1 MSDAAVFARALES
14 WIEPTDSVPL
24 TVTRFQVERI
34 LAGVIPGSEFQTQE
48 IGGRWDG
55 LTTIVAGSPSY
66 VAGSRYLLFLARGPG
81 LRWRSRMMAYGLLV
95 EDEAQGLL
103 RPLPEAAEFALVGID
118 GVEAPATYRRDAL
131 LDHLAAVA
139 RGSHWDARS
148 AQQITAV
155 WDELHTAPPACKF
168 LLDNPP
174 PPNPPGDNLPFRYFG
189 FAITESLSII
199 PTTPAQTGF
208 DSAAAIAA
216 AVTAWSADPASV
228 INYFPVSAQPT
239 TANCADSSAIVLGEA
254 IFNDPCNEIP
264 NLSGCVGTLGFG
276 GSAYTGEHTAFH
288 GEQWH
293 RGAMPFAVVNNG
305 LDGCINDTAFREMLT
320 HELGHSLGFDHHT
333 DSDATMFGT
342 LHNDG
347 RGASLRATDSACA
360 SYAYHG
366 GDPVRRRELASLL
379 LRATQGIGYTPPA
392 CNPATYSDVVC
403 ASTPFA
409 AFITDLDMRNIS
421 QGCNAGGTQFCPD
434 DIVTREQA
442 AMLLLKAMGI
452 AQDPCGG
459 TTGYG
464 DVSCADPFGPWIK
477 ELNDQILDVGCD
489 DFNTLYCPKD
499 PLTRAAL
506 ATYFARAGLPIP
518 PGD

>member
-1 MSDAAVFARALES
+1 MSDATVFARALES
-14 WIEPTDSVPL
+14 WLEPTDSVPV
-24 TVTRFQVERI
+24 TVTRFQVERV
-34 LAGVIPGSEFQTQE
+34 LAGVLPGSEFQVHE
-48 IGGRWDG
+48 IGGHWDG
-55 LTTIVAGSPSY
+55 LTTVIAGSPSY
-66 VAGSRYLLFLARGPG
+66 VTGSRYLLFLSRGPG

-103 RPLPEAAEFALVGID
+103 RPLPEAVEFSIVASA

-139 RGSHWDARS
+139 RGSSWDARS
-148 AQQITAV
+148 AQQISAA
-155 WDELHTAPPACKF
+155 WDELHLAPSACKF

-189 FAITESLSII
+189 FALTESLSII
-199 PTTPAQTGF
+199 PTTPAQPGF
-208 DSAAAIAA
+208 DSAAAVAA
-216 AVTAWSADPASV
+216 AVTAWTADPASV

-239 TANCADSSAIVLGEA
+239 TADCADSSAIVLGEA
-254 IFNDPCNEIP
+254 IFDDPCSEIP
-264 NLSGCVGTLGFG
+264 NLSGCVGTLAFG
-276 GSAYTGEHTAFH
+276 GSAYTGETTAFH

-293 RGAMPFAVVNNG
+293 RGFMPFAVVNNG

-347 RGASLRATDSACA
+347 RGASLRTTDSGCA
-360 SYAYHG
+360 SYAYHTW
-366 GDPVRRRELASLL
+366 DPVRRRELASLL
-379 LRATQGIGYTPPA
+379 LRAAHAPYTPPA
-392 CNPATYSDVVC
+392 CNPAAYGDVVC
-403 ASTPFA
+403 GSTPFA
-409 AFITDLDMRNIS
+409 AFITDLDTLNIS
-421 QGCNAGGTQFCPD
+421 QGCNAGGTLFCPD
-434 DIVTREQA
+434 DVVTREQA

-452 AQDPCGG
+452 TPDPCVDP
-459 TTGYG
+459 TGYG
-464 DVSCADPFGPWIK
+464 DVACGDPFGPWIK
-477 ELNDQILDVGCD
+477 ELREQNLTSGCD

-499 PLTRAAL
+499 PLTRSAL
-506 ATYFARAGLPIP
+506 ATYFARAALPIP